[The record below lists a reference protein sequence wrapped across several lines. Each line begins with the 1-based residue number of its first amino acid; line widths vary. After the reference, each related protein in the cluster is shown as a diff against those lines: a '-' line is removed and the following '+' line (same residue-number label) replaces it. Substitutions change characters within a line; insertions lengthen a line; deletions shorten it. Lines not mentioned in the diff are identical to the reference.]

1 MKRKNTQK
9 EEKLDIFFFLLAHL
23 PSKNNYEMDSKP
35 KGNDNKKA

>member
-1 MKRKNTQK
+1 MKRKKHTEGRK
-9 EEKLDIFFFLLAHL
+9 VRFFFLLAHL